1 MGRAATHRKEPSVD
15 VAAWPHGLERQRF
28 ERVSKQ
34 RDLTMLNLEDLG
46 ASQIELGPGCS
57 RRSQRQHLT
66 DQVIASP
73 MESVQHHADE
83 LNK

>member
-1 MGRAATHRKEPSVD
+1 VD
-15 VAAWPHGLERQRF
+15 VAAWLLGPRDAAVRA
-28 ERVSKQ
+28 RVSKQ
-34 RDLTMLNLEDLG
+34 GVRHSVLPDLTMLNLEDLG

-83 LNK
+83 LNE